1 MKKNM
6 QDELPMDEKLKHFK
20 VQAHDILALLVKKYS
35 EKSGEYAYGAEVS
48 NATGWRGE
56 RWLDF
61 LAIAC
66 WPSGGYMV
74 HAFEIK
80 ISKSDLRHELE
91 NPQKHNIFFDD
102 IDTYT
107 LAAPDFV
114 VDAEMMK
121 VIPKNWGVLAVSW
134 TEKDGFTMKYKH
146 KPIPL
151 HDEVKMGE
159 AKMRKEF
166 AASILRSCM
175 NSIAD
180 KNSME
185 NILHEEYE
193 RGRKDK
199 EEEYK
204 RTHGDCEYV
213 RKGLVSEHRWM
224 SKMLWSVGIHRK
236 SDADDILSDLKN
248 AVKLYHVLQ
257 SVGWSM
263 KNFIDISERVRKECE
278 PIVAA
283 LDVKNEDKDRV
294 KLDDIEVK
302 GEPPEEAAIPEA
314 IDLTKWFADNPHVK
328 AGISD
333 KDDNKSLFW

>member
-1 MKKNM
+1 MRNDAQESLPLDERLKK
-6 QDELPMDEKLKHFK
+6 FK
-20 VQAHDILALLVKKYS
+20 VEAGDILGLLIKKYS

-48 NATGWRGE
+48 NSTGWRGQ

-61 LAIAC
+61 LAISC
-66 WPSGGYMV
+66 WPSGGYRV
-74 HAFEIK
+74 HAYEIK
-80 ISKSDLRHELE
+80 ISKSDLRHELM
-91 NPQKHNIFFDD
+91 NPEKHNIFFDD

-134 TEKDGFTMKYKH
+134 NENDGFTMKYKR

-175 NSIAD
+175 NSVAE

-185 NILHEEYE
+185 NLLRQEYE
-193 RGRKDK
+193 NGRKSK
-199 EEEYK
+199 EDEYK
-204 RTHGDCEYV
+204 RSHGDCEYV
-213 RKGLVSEHRWM
+213 RKAIVSEHRWM
-224 SKMLWSVGIHRK
+224 SKLLWKIGIRKK
-236 SDADDILSDLKN
+236 SDANDVLTNLKN
-248 AVKLYHVLQ
+248 AVELYQTLK
-257 SVGWSM
+257 SYGWSM
-263 KNFIDISERVRKECE
+263 RRFIELSERVKKECE

-283 LDVKNEDKDRV
+283 LEKKYEDGNSV
-294 KLDDIEVK
+294 KLDDIVVE
-302 GEPPEEAAIPEA
+302 GEQPECPEIPEA
-314 IDLTKWFADNPHVK
+314 IDFAKWFAENQHVK
-328 AGISD
+328 EGIPD
-333 KDDNKSLFW
+333 KDDNKSMYW